1 MLLNDDSAKDMVVI
15 QTLNESGDQ
24 SIVENYD
31 QVMRSSGLNV
41 NDYMTLTRS
50 KVLPIAEED
59 ANEAA
64 RAEEED
70 AY

>member
-24 SIVENYD
+24 SIIENYD
-31 QVMRSSGLNV
+31 QLMKSGGLTV
-41 NDYMTLTRS
+41 NDYMAIHKS
-50 KVLPIAEED
+50 KVQPIAEED
-59 ANEAA
+59 AIEAA

>member
-1 MLLNDDSAKDMVVI
+1 MK
-15 QTLNESGDQ
+15 
-24 SIVENYD
+24 
-31 QVMRSSGLNV
+31 SSGLNV
-41 NDYMTLTRS
+41 NDYISLTKS